1 MNYED
6 DELERMRARREGRS
20 SRAVRQGILRA
31 AVLLPAPA
39 AEESAVQS
47 KIARE
52 KVRRAAV
59 QYVPDTAVLRALE
72 VEKRVRDAAAAIT
85 VNRRA
90 TESI

>member
-1 MNYED
+1 M
-6 DELERMRARREGRS
+6 RMMSWSASGRAA
-20 SRAVRQGILRA
+20 RAEAAVPVRQGILRA

-59 QYVPDTAVLRALE
+59 QYVPATAVLRALE

>member
-1 MNYED
+1 MQGLRLFE
-6 DELERMRARREGRS
+6 EVQRS
-20 SRAVRQGILRA
+20 WYGLDRIVS
-31 AVLLPAPA
+31 A

-59 QYVPDTAVLRALE
+59 QYVPATAVLRALE

>member
-6 DELERMRARREGRS
+6 DELERMRRAARAE
-20 SRAVRQGILRA
+20 AAVPVRQGILRA

-59 QYVPDTAVLRALE
+59 QYVPATAVLRALE
-72 VEKRVRDAAAAIT
+72 VEKRVRDDAAAIT
-85 VNRRA
+85 VNRRV

>member
-1 MNYED
+1 MP
-6 DELERMRARREGRS
+6 
-20 SRAVRQGILRA
+20 VRQGILRA

-59 QYVPDTAVLRALE
+59 QYVPATAVLRALE
-72 VEKRVRDAAAAIT
+72 VEKRVRDDAAAIT
-85 VNRRA
+85 VNRRV